1 MFRYKNNSYCFTY
14 YTQGNIIFH
23 FIYTI
28 FDKELFSK
36 YTNSHAKECKLY
48 NKLLNKI
55 SPETELSISGPFR
68 KDGPALVPILYIYIY
83 LLLKKIFLL
92 VLLYSL
98 SYKSLFFSPIPELK
112 NLIVEVEGDNDIDS
126 DIEI

>member
-55 SPETELSISGPFR
+55 SPEIELSISGPFR
-68 KDGPALVPILYIYIY
+68 KDGPALVPILYIYISPTQENLSTCSP
-83 LLLKKIFLL
+83 LLSFLQVFIFLT
-92 VLLYSL
+92 YSRA
-98 SYKSLFFSPIPELK
+98 
-112 NLIVEVEGDNDIDS
+112 
-126 DIEI
+126 